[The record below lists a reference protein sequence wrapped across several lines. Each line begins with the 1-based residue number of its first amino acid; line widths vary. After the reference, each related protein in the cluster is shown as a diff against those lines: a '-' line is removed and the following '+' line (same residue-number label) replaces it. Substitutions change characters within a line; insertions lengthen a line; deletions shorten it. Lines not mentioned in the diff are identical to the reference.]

1 MAGIIT
7 SMLQNLLQMEFFQLL
22 FPFMLALAIIYGV
35 LSKVADSWL
44 PKSARGIV
52 SIILAFFVMLY
63 SSMNPALY
71 LFLTGLSGPWLMIAT
86 AVIFLIIIFTMVGID
101 ITKIGS
107 NDDKEKWSWK
117 TGAFALI
124 IVFIFVAFFAG
135 YSGFG
140 IGGINIMS
148 SDLWSILFFVVIL
161 GIVMHYL
168 TKDEPSKKS

>member
-35 LSKVADSWL
+35 LSKTESWL

-86 AVIFLIIIFTMVGID
+86 ALIFLIIIFTMVGLD
-101 ITKIGS
+101 ITKIG
-107 NDDKEKWSWK
+107 DKEKGWNWK

-168 TKDEPSKKS
+168 TKDEPAKK